1 MHKSPTE
8 SGARPCWLRRAVRNR
23 HRHAI
28 ELASRRWRGGH
39 DLAVAETR
47 RENLIYAQVINQ
59 LATHLHVPPNAA
71 TLVIL
76 GMLGLV
82 VNHVFA
88 CIWYYLGADD
98 FSEECS
104 LASVPARDCTWMQ
117 VHGLH
122 PHRGNW
128 YLYITCLYW
137 SVMTLST
144 VGYGDIS
151 PNTTEEKI
159 FTIVVISA
167 YI

>member
-1 MHKSPTE
+1 MHKSTSE
-8 SGARPCWLRRAVRNR
+8 SGARPCLLRLAVRNR

-47 RENLIYAQVINQ
+47 RENLIYAQVISQ

-76 GMLGLV
+76 GLLGLV

-104 LASVPARDCTWMQ
+104 TADVPARACT
-117 VHGLH
+117 
-122 PHRGNW
+122 
-128 YLYITCLYW
+128 
-137 SVMTLST
+137 
-144 VGYGDIS
+144 
-151 PNTTEEKI
+151 
-159 FTIVVISA
+159 
-167 YI
+167 